1 MNIPTKPEIQIVDP
15 EMKCLVGQNKSML
28 HIGGSFQFVEGP
40 LWLTRDECLLF
51 SDIPANIIY
60 KWSFEQGLSEWR
72 KPSHNANGNTVD
84 KEGRLITC
92 EHGSRRVT
100 RTEKNGKITVL
111 AQTYRG
117 NRLNSP
123 NDVVVKRDGTIWF
136 TDPPYGISPE
146 MKEQSANY
154 VFRLD
159 PGKREPVTV
168 AGDFSRPNGLCF
180 SPDEKFL
187 YIADSDTEIHHV
199 RVFEVTK
206 DNTLQQGEIFAVIY
220 PGVPDGIRMDADGHL
235 FCTAGDGV
243 QVFNTNGHLIGKI
256 FTPRTAANCTFG
268 GSALNQLFITATD
281 SVWRIPLLVTSI
293 I

>member
-15 EMKCLVGQNKSML
+15 EMKRLIHQNESIFR
-28 HIGGSFQFVEGP
+28 IGGSFQFVEGP
-40 LWLTRDECLLF
+40 VWLKEDECLLF
-51 SDIPANIIY
+51 SDIRASIIY
-60 KWSFEQGLSEWR
+60 KWSFDQGLSEWR

-84 KEGRLITC
+84 KEGRLTTC
-92 EHGSRRVT
+92 ELGSRRVT
-100 RTEKNGKITVL
+100 RTEKDGKITVL
-111 AQTYRG
+111 AKTYQG
-117 NRLNSP
+117 KRLNSP

-136 TDPPYGISPE
+136 TDPPYGLSPE

-159 PGKREPVTV
+159 PGKKEPVPV

-199 RVFEVTK
+199 RVLEVTK
-206 DNTLQQGEIFAVIY
+206 DNTLEEGKIFAVIY
-220 PGVPDGIRMDADGHL
+220 PGIPDGMRMDSEGHL
-235 FCTAGDGV
+235 FCTAEDGV

-256 FTPRTAANCTFG
+256 LTPRVASNCAFG
-268 GSALNQLFITATD
+268 GSTFNELFITATD
-281 SVWRIPLLVTSI
+281 SVWRIPLRVTSI